1 MAFLEPVTLTG
12 RHVTLAP
19 LSPDHAGDL
28 IEAVKDGELWKL
40 WYTFIPAPEHME
52 AEIARRLAL
61 QSEGKMQPFA
71 VMVDGRA
78 AGMTTYM
85 NMEAA
90 HRRVEVGSTWYRASL
105 QRSGVNTECKLML
118 LTRAFE
124 VMDCI
129 SVALTTHAMNVQSR
143 RGIERLGAKLDGVLR
158 SNMIMP
164 NGSLRDSAFY
174 SIIASEWPAVKANLA
189 WQLEK
194 PRS

>member
-1 MAFLEPVTLTG
+1 
-12 RHVTLAP
+12 
-19 LSPDHAGDL
+19 
-28 IEAVKDGELWKL
+28 
-40 WYTFIPAPEHME
+40 
-52 AEIARRLAL
+52 
-61 QSEGKMQPFA
+61 
-71 VMVDGRA
+71 
-78 AGMTTYM
+78 
-85 NMEAA
+85 
-90 HRRVEVGSTWYRASL
+90 
-105 QRSGVNTECKLML
+105 ML